1 MKKISICLSILLLTQ
16 ILIGCG
22 AKQVHTIN
30 TYDRQTISKL
40 GNEESVIVR
49 PIADKFLN
57 DQVNNV
63 IIKNNVFTHAYGS
76 QFADILKDSYIKN
89 GYKHIVTGNV
99 LKNYDD
105 IDSVILEARNNNSR
119 YAVISHINLG
129 KFDIKDHVS
138 ANIGKSLIPIAGAF
152 VEKSATMH
160 MSLTI
165 KMTMYDLKSNKL
177 IINKEY
183 SEEKSSD
190 YKYTNS
196 NIAEQIAKTR
206 FNLYAELV
214 SNALSAYWNDYS
226 AYN

>member
-1 MKKISICLSILLLTQ
+1 MKNISICLSILLISQ

-22 AKQVHTIN
+22 AKQVQTIN

-40 GNEESVIVR
+40 GNGESVIIR

-76 QFADILKDSYIKN
+76 QFVDILKDSYIKN
-89 GYKHIVTGNV
+89 GYKPILTGNV
-99 LKNYDD
+99 LKKYDD

-152 VEKSATMH
+152 VEKGATMH
-160 MSLTI
+160 MGITI
-165 KMTMYDLKSNKL
+165 KMTMYDLTSNKL
-177 IINKEY
+177 IISKEY
-183 SEEKSSD
+183 SEEKSTD

-206 FNLYAELV
+206 FDLYANIV
-214 SNALSAYWNDYS
+214 SNALAEYWNDYS
-226 AYN
+226 TGN

>member
-1 MKKISICLSILLLTQ
+1 MKKITTYLLILILAL

-22 AKQVHTIN
+22 SKKIQTIN
-30 TYDRQTISKL
+30 TYNRQTITKI
-40 GNEESVIVR
+40 GNKESVMIR

-89 GYKHIVTGNV
+89 GYKYIVTGNV

-138 ANIGKSLIPIAGAF
+138 ANIGKSLIPLAGAF

-165 KMTMYDLKSNKL
+165 KMIMYDLKSNKL
-177 IINKEY
+177 IISKEY

-214 SNALSAYWNDYS
+214 INALSAYWDDYS
-226 AYN
+226 VYN